1 MREFPYGCCM
11 TALPLCGPQPP
22 QLRGRTITVMPSAS
36 LTNIRHWRS
45 RGHWAPI
52 AAAFVASLLVVWVVS
67 KDLLCDTCFTL
78 ASRTSP
84 APLRIPQPSAAN
96 NIGPD
101 VADGTTFQDN
111 ASDDLL
117 SRAPAI
123 LSSLVLAVAVW
134 LSSCGEVQAEVAGLK
149 TEKAEVKEEVTGFA
163 DFAEKGGAMTVDPAC
178 FITSC
183 GKQTKECF
191 VEDSRCLKGAL
202 CLSRCRGGQDCA
214 TQCFAEYGCKRL
226 DAWLNCTV
234 EREQCV
240 STPASLIDTSKWFK
254 EDIPTKQPNFD
265 PASLQGKWFKVRGYN
280 PKYDCYLCQPN
291 TFDYKPGADAVQA
304 DVQLRVERLSSGG
317 QWQNNVKEN
326 LRISPESA
334 QSTFVARGEIF
345 GLSFDEEW
353 YVLAGDDDF
362 KLVAYKGKNLQ
373 DVYKGGFI
381 YTRTPELSS
390 GVEAKARQAAEAAGY
405 VWSKFCVVDNAC
417 PVQKPVPEGAATLG
431 WDDIPDLIEW
441 FAPGTFQKQ
450 KSFTGTYK

>member
-1 MREFPYGCCM
+1 MAHA
-11 TALPLCGPQPP
+11 T
-22 QLRGRTITVMPSAS
+22 TVTPCAS
-36 LTNIRHWRS
+36 LRNLLRWRS

-52 AAAFVASLLVVWVVS
+52 AAASAASLVALWAVD
-67 KDLLCDTCFTL
+67 KDLFSGTCFTF
-78 ASRTSP
+78 ASRTGP
-84 APLRIPQPSAAN
+84 APLRFPQPSTASN
-96 NIGPD
+96 MGLD
-101 VADGTTFQDN
+101 VADGPTFQDD
-111 ASDDLL
+111 ATDDLL
-117 SRAPAI
+117 LRTPAI
-123 LSSLVLAVAVW
+123 LGSLALAVAIW
-134 LSSCGEVQAEVAGLK
+134 LSSSGEVRAEGVGLK
-149 TEKAEVKEEVTGFA
+149 TQKTEVKKEVTGFA
-163 DFAEKGGAMTVDPAC
+163 DFAEKGGAMSVDPAC
-178 FITSC
+178 FVTSC

-234 EREQCV
+234 ERELCV
-240 STPASLIDTSKWFK
+240 STPASLIDTSKWFTQ
-254 EDIPTKQPNFD
+254 DIPKKQPNFD
-265 PASLQGKWFKVRGYN
+265 PATLQGKWFKVRGYN

-291 TFDYKPGADAVQA
+291 TFDYKPGADTVQA
-304 DVQLRVERLSSGG
+304 DVQLRVERLKSGG

-326 LRISPESA
+326 LRISQESA

-373 DVYKGGFI
+373 DVYKGAFI
-381 YTRTPELSS
+381 YTRTPELPS

-405 VWSKFCVVDNAC
+405 AWSKFCVVDNAC
-417 PVQKPVPEGAATLG
+417 PVQKPVREDSATLG

-450 KSFTGTYK
+450 KDFTGAYW